1 MLLAAVPLAA
11 QETPATADNPL
22 TSLKAELVRV
32 LATAELPFE
41 PEQDRALTLMME
53 DRLQASEQLFGGLMD
68 FRGGPTSGQEAERLQ
83 SAIGWLEGEF
93 LTRVNDYLTP
103 DQLQMWTA
111 YRASIDAPAASGVEK
126 ARAPRP
132 QQTQYVRINNNRF
145 TAEDEEFQ
153 GGGGTNQGN
162 FNNNNFNPNFNNN

>member
-1 MLLAAVPLAA
+1 VRFALVVAALLAAAPLAA
-11 QETPATADNPL
+11 QEAPTAGDNPL
-22 TSLKAELVRV
+22 ASLKEDLVRV

-83 SAIGWLEGEF
+83 SAIGWLQGEF

-103 DQLQMWTA
+103 DQLQVCEHHE
-111 YRASIDAPAASGVEK
+111 SVQPG
-126 ARAPRP
+126 PLQHRP
-132 QQTQYVRINNNRF
+132 H
-145 TAEDEEFQ
+145 
-153 GGGGTNQGN
+153 
-162 FNNNNFNPNFNNN
+162 P

>member
-1 MLLAAVPLAA
+1 MRAALVTLVLLAAAPAAA

-22 TSLKAELVRV
+22 ASLKADLVRV

-83 SAIGWLEGEF
+83 SAIGWLQGEF

-103 DQLQMWTA
+103 DRIEQSAPPAIMRLAVAPVCQLQFIGIGG
-111 YRASIDAPAASGVEK
+111 RVPC
-126 ARAPRP
+126 RP
-132 QQTQYVRINNNRF
+132 
-145 TAEDEEFQ
+145 
-153 GGGGTNQGN
+153 GL
-162 FNNNNFNPNFNNN
+162 